1 MLCTCDVPM
10 SLLLN
15 LVAAQDDA
23 EAVRAATELS
33 ADAAEFTLPSA
44 PAAPAAAPA
53 VVPAKSAAGSTA
65 NGAASEADATRGL
78 HANGIAT
85 ENGIDDR
92 HSKATVTA
100 NGQMTTSAGKSSS
113 DGPEKSGREG
123 SEAQAKHTKASGA
136 VAKMIQSLESGLKAK
151 GPLPNG
157 LPNGASLGMEE
168 ASLKKDPIVVQANGK

>member
-1 MLCTCDVPM
+1 M
-10 SLLLN
+10 SLLLKF
-15 LVAAQDDA
+15 VTAQDDA

-53 VVPAKSAAGSTA
+53 LVPAKSAAGSTA
-65 NGAASEADATRGL
+65 NGAASEPDAIRGL
-78 HANGIAT
+78 PAVHANGIAT

-92 HSKATVTA
+92 HSKAAVTA

-113 DGPEKSGREG
+113 GGPEKSGKEG
-123 SEAQAKHTKASGA
+123 SEAQGKHAKGSGA

>member
-1 MLCTCDVPM
+1 M

-15 LVAAQDDA
+15 LVTTQDDA

-53 VVPAKSAAGSTA
+53 PVPAKSAAGSSA
-65 NGAASEADATRGL
+65 NGAASEADAVRGL
-78 HANGIAT
+78 PAVHANGIAT

-92 HSKATVTA
+92 HSKAAVTA
-100 NGQMTTSAGKSSS
+100 NGQMTASPGKSSS
-113 DGPEKSGREG
+113 GGPENGGKEG
-123 SEAQAKHTKASGA
+123 SEAQAKHAKGSGA

-151 GPLPNG
+151 GPLPNR
-157 LPNGASLGMEE
+157 LPNGTSLGVEE